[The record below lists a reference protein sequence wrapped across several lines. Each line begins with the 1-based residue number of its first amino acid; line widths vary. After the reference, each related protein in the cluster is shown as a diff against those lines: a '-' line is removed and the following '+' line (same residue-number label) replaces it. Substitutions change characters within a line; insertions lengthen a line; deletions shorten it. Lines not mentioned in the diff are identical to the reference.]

1 MEMGMTY
8 DPQAVARGIA
18 NLEPTDPEAL
28 DYPTLA
34 VLLVDGDQAGVLLAL
49 ALTANPTYAAL
60 RLVDA
65 LAVQFGPSQRSY
77 MRAITIVGN
86 LTREAFDVR

>member
-1 MEMGMTY
+1 MEMGMN
-8 DPQAVARGIA
+8 DNNLSVAAGIA
-18 NLEPTDPEAL
+18 NLEPTDPDEL

-34 VLLVDGDQAGVLLAL
+34 VLLLNGDRDSVLLAI

-65 LAVQFGPSQRSY
+65 LSLAWGPVRAWNQAV
-77 MRAITIVGN
+77 TIVGN
-86 LTREAFDVR
+86 LVREAFDVR